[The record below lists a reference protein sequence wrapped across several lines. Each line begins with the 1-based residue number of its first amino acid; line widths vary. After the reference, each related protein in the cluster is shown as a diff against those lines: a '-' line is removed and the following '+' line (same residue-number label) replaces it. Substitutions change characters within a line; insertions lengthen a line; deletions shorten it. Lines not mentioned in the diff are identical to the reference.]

1 LYENAAVPPTVGTA
15 NNQRRRYCSMEYYIG
30 CDAHKKYSV
39 FVSITEGGEIGP
51 AQRVEHD
58 QASYRSY
65 LDGLPAGSQIAVESV
80 GNWYWL
86 IDEMEKAGH
95 IPTLVNAGKA
105 KLMMGN
111 INKTDKLDAEG
122 PAILSVNGT
131 LPAVWIPPGE
141 LRDQR
146 ELARMRIFLVHI
158 RTGLKNRTHATFAKY
173 GITFQGVSDLFGVRG
188 RNLIEERLA
197 ELPLQTR
204 HSVKE
209 QLQLLDQLQKQITG
223 VEKRIWQIV
232 KITPE
237 MQLLMSIPGVGPILA
252 IVIALEIGDVARFTD
267 GAHLASYCGAVPRVK
282 PSGGKTYYGK
292 TRPDVN
298 HYLKCALT
306 ESGNAIVANQHR
318 LAGRHVVALYQRI
331 ARTKGHAKAIGAL
344 RRHLAEAAYAVLDSG
359 QPYHEPVLSKGSSV
373 TKGVCA
379 SLA

>member
-1 LYENAAVPPTVGTA
+1 
-15 NNQRRRYCSMEYYIG
+15 MKYYIG

-39 FVSITEGGEIGP
+39 FVGITDGGEIDP

-58 QASYRSY
+58 RASYRSY

-111 INKTDKLDAEG
+111 INKTDKLDAKG
-122 PAILSVNGT
+122 LAILSVNGT

-146 ELARMRIFLVHI
+146 ELVRMRIFLVRT
-158 RTGLKNRTHATFAKY
+158 RTGLKNRIHATFAKY
-173 GITFQGVSDLFGVRG
+173 AISFEEVSDLFGVRG
-188 RNLIEERLA
+188 RNLIKERLV
-197 ELPLQTR
+197 ELPPETR
-204 HSVKE
+204 NSVEE
-209 QLQLLDQLQKQITG
+209 QLKLLDQVQRQIDSI
-223 VEKRIWQIV
+223 EQRIRQIV
-232 KITPE
+232 KVTPE
-237 MQLLMSIPGVGPILA
+237 MQLLMSIPGVGAILA
-252 IVIALEIGDVARFTD
+252 ILIALEIGDIARFGD

-282 PSGGKTYYGK
+282 SSGGKTYHGK

-298 HYLKCALT
+298 HYLKWGFT
-306 ESGNAIVANQHR
+306 EAANCVVLSQH
-318 LAGRHVVALYQRI
+318 LMTGRHVVRLYRRI
-331 ARTKGHAKAIGAL
+331 RQNKGHAKAIGAL
-344 RRHLAEAAYAVLDSG
+344 RRHLAEAAYVVLKSG
-359 QPYHEPVLSKGSSV
+359 QPYHEPSVSKEHSV
-373 TKGVCA
+373 TKEVCA

>member
-1 LYENAAVPPTVGTA
+1 
-15 NNQRRRYCSMEYYIG
+15 MKHYIG

-39 FVSITEGGEIGP
+39 FAGISEAGEIIP
-51 AQRVEHD
+51 SQRVEHD
-58 QASYRSY
+58 RESYRSF
-65 LDGLPAGSQIAVESV
+65 LKGLPPASKIAVESV

-111 INKTDKLDAEG
+111 INKTDKLDARG
-122 PAILSVNGT
+122 LAVLSLNGT

-158 RTGLKNRTHATFAKY
+158 RTGLKNRIHATFAKY
-173 GITFQGVSDLFGVRG
+173 AITFQEVSDLFGVRG
-188 RNLIEERLA
+188 RNLVENRLV
-197 ELPLQTR
+197 ELPPETR
-204 HSVKE
+204 HSMKE
-209 QLQLLDQLQKQITG
+209 QLKLLDQLQKQITE

-237 MQLLMSIPGVGPILA
+237 MQLLMSLPGVGPILA
-252 IVIALEIGDVARFTD
+252 ILIAFEIGDVARFGD

-282 PSGGKTYYGK
+282 SSGGKTYYGK

-298 HYLKCALT
+298 HYLKCAFT
-306 ESGNAIVANQHR
+306 EAGNAIVANQHR
-318 LAGRHVVALYQRI
+318 MTGRHVVALYQRI
-331 ARTKGHAKAIGAL
+331 SRTKGHAKAIGAL
-344 RRHLAEAAYAVLDSG
+344 RRHLAEAVYVVLKSG
-359 QPYHEPVLSKGSSV
+359 QPYHEPVPSRKSLVAKE
-373 TKGVCA
+373 VCA
-379 SLA
+379 RLA